1 MRASTTFTFG
11 TFAACALSACNP
23 SAFDSLLDEAPVLS
37 LSPGGSSTSSLAVL
51 PLLANEPGTT
61 AAARV
66 LMSVRDEVRIAV
78 ADIDLKGKA
87 TITQASDVDL
97 QNLNGYPAYS
107 MATRADGRII
117 LGSPKAGG
125 SATPGGGLAV
135 LDVGSP
141 AGGGHTFTITPS
153 IQAGVSNGSSPSRLG
168 IAVAAGNV
176 TNIPQGNFVAVG
188 DNTVQVLDATGTAAA
203 AATEAGCP
211 TVLYDTTELYPH
223 RSIAAGNVLLE
234 GPPPLGGAFDEIVL
248 AMPGKVVFV
257 RWDGTAKLP
266 CPSEYITMG
275 SLGFGRSVAIGDF
288 NGDSKQDLAVGN
300 PPDTVYVFFGPLD
313 PLVVPGVK
321 ATPSVTIKSGA
332 MTGFGERV
340 ATYYLQGMAAA
351 QLLVTD
357 AGATVDGRQGAG
369 KVMLFNPNG
378 QYPVLTEANALA
390 TLFDSTDDSDPG
402 LFGLSMGGLP
412 FNPQFCSGGAVQLV
426 PWAANG
432 PNLLTFF
439 NYPGAVSDPRC
450 IAP

>member
-11 TFAACALSACNP
+11 TLAVCALGACNP
-23 SAFDSLLDEAPVLS
+23 SSFNSLLDDAPVLS

-51 PLLANEPGTT
+51 PLLPNEPGTT

-66 LMSVRDEVRIAV
+66 LLSVRDQVRLAV
-78 ADIDLKGKA
+78 ADFDLKGKA

-97 QNLNGYPAYS
+97 ENLSGHPAYS
-107 MATRADGRII
+107 TAMRADGRII

-125 SATPGGGLAV
+125 GSTPGGGLAL
-135 LDVGSP
+135 LDVGSTP
-141 AGGGHTFTITPS
+141 GGGHTFTITPS

-176 TNIPQGNFVAVG
+176 TNIPQGDFVAIG
-188 DNTVQVLDATGTAAA
+188 DNTVQVLNAAGTAAA

-211 TVLYDTTELYPH
+211 TVLYDTNEIYPY
-223 RSIAAGNVLLE
+223 RSIGVGDLLLD

-266 CPSEYITMG
+266 CPSEYLTMAAP
-275 SLGFGRSVAIGDF
+275 GFGRSVAVGDF
-288 NGDSKQDLAVGN
+288 NGDGKQDLAVGN

-313 PLVVPGVK
+313 PLVVPGAK
-321 ATPSVTIKSGA
+321 AAASVTIKSAG

-340 ATYYLQGMAAA
+340 ATYYLPGMAAA

-357 AGATVDGRQGAG
+357 SGATVNGRQGAG
-369 KVMLFNPNG
+369 KVMLFNPTG
-378 QYPVLTEANALA
+378 QFPVLSEANAVA

-402 LFGLSMGGLP
+402 LFGLSAGALP
-412 FNPQFCSGGAVQLV
+412 FNPQFCAGGAVQLV
-426 PWAANG
+426 PWATNG
-432 PNLLTFF
+432 PNVLTFF
-439 NYPGAVSDPRC
+439 NYPGAAQDPRC
-450 IAP
+450 ITP